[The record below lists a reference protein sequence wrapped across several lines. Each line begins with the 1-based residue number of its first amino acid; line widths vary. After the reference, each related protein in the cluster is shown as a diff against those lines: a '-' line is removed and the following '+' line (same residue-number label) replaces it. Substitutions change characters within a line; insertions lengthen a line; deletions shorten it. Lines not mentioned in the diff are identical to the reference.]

1 VQQSA
6 AEAAFLGLLDK
17 VYALTKASLA
27 GGPDADARAEEFNRL
42 FKPI

>member
-1 VQQSA
+1 L
-6 AEAAFLGLLDK
+6 FLALLDK

-27 GGPDADARAEEFNRL
+27 GGPDAEEKAEEFNRL